1 MADRPAGLFLKMK
14 GELRPMNDVQIFTT
28 PILDG
33 IKIKEYKGIVI
44 VRNVRAVNIIRDF
57 FTNFRDIFGGRSAS
71 YQEVMKSMQ
80 DDVIAEAK
88 EEARRLGA
96 NAIVGFALD
105 YDNVGSKNKS
115 LLMASAKGTAVVIE

>member
-1 MADRPAGLFLKMK
+1 MD
-14 GELRPMNDVQIFTT
+14 DVQIFTT

-57 FTNFRDIFGGRSAS
+57 FTSFRDIFGGRSES

-88 EEARRLGA
+88 DEARKLGA
-96 NAIVGFALD
+96 NAVVGFALD
-105 YDNVGSKNKS
+105 YDNVASKNKS

>member
-1 MADRPAGLFLKMK
+1 
-14 GELRPMNDVQIFTT
+14 MNDVQIFTT

-33 IKIKEYKGIVI
+33 IKIRQYKGIVI
-44 VRNVRAVNIIRDF
+44 VRNVRAVNIIRDVL
-57 FTNFRDIFGGRSAS
+57 TSFRDIFGGRSAS
-71 YQEVMKSMQ
+71 YQEVMKEMQ

>member
-1 MADRPAGLFLKMK
+1 MDDIR
-14 GELRPMNDVQIFTT
+14 IFTT

-33 IKIKEYKGIVI
+33 IKIREYKGIVI
-44 VRNVRAVNIIRDF
+44 VRNVRAVNIVRDF
-57 FTNFRDIFGGRSAS
+57 FTSFRDIFGGRSAS
-71 YQEVMKSMQ
+71 YQEVMRLMQ

-88 EEARRLGA
+88 QEASRLGG

-115 LLMASAKGTAVVIE
+115 LVMASARGTAVVIE